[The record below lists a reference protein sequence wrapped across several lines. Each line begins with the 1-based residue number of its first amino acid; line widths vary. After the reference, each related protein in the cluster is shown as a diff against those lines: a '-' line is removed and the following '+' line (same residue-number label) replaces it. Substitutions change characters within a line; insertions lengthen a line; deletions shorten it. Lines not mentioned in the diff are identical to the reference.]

1 MFTIYTQYSINK
13 KGGMNLNTYVQVL
26 LINATTIYH
35 DVYFSIKIK
44 QALTLKRA
52 FSVMF
57 CSVSVSHMLVHVVK
71 IDIVQNEETIDVII
85 LVSFDDVGE
94 VDVFTRLVHILKSI
108 VRYL

>member
-1 MFTIYTQYSINK
+1 
-13 KGGMNLNTYVQVL
+13 MNFNTYVQVL
-26 LINATTIYH
+26 LITATTIYH

-44 QALTLKRA
+44 QTLTLKRA

-71 IDIVQNEETIDVII
+71 IDIVQNEETIDV
-85 LVSFDDVGE
+85 LVSFYDVGE

-108 VRYL
+108 VRHLKAKKY